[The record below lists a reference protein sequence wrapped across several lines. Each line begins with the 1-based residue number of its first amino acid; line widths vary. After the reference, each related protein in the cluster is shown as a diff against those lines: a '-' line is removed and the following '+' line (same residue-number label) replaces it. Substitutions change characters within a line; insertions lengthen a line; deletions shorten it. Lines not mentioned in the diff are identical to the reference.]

1 MGGVFH
7 ARVREVCEGS
17 GICDEVE
24 SETRDATQTI
34 GICVFAHFSILVV
47 SYDFIKPTYCFSP
60 QNFYPFKGTINL
72 TPLNS

>member
-7 ARVREVCEGS
+7 AKVREVCEGS

-34 GICVFAHFSILVV
+34 GIINNNM
-47 SYDFIKPTYCFSP
+47 CFCSFFHISGFVR
-60 QNFYPFKGTINL
+60 FYKTHVL
-72 TPLNS
+72 L